1 MTFMTCDQLSC
12 LSLGSAA
19 DTGRAAEARTLPEVP
34 RRVWAGSAGL
44 PLQSRAGQEAA
55 GGRGQRRGGRE
66 W

>member
-1 MTFMTCDQLSC
+1 MTLSPTV
-12 LSLGSAA
+12 LSPGSAA
-19 DTGRAAEARTLPEVP
+19 DTGGAAEARSLQEIPC
-34 RRVWAGSAGL
+34 RVWAGSAGL